1 MNSNLNLTIDQ
12 ARHIC
17 AYFFGVKPWQDRPVK
32 TSGDHILM
40 SNGNHDQFTGSMSDK
55 ASWDLIMLESV
66 PLPIPKKWK
75 A

>member
-1 MNSNLNLTIDQ
+1 MNSDLKLTLDQ

-17 AYFFGVKPWQDRPVK
+17 AYFFGVKPWQARPVK

-40 SNGNHDQFTGSMSDK
+40 SNGIHYQFIGSMSDK
-55 ASWDLIMLESV
+55 ASWDLVMLDSV
-66 PLPIPKKWK
+66 PLPIPKKWR